1 VSETARLE
9 RRLFR
14 LNDELRRLRREQELV
29 EGELGM
35 HRHLADDATR
45 DAVVS
50 EHPVDQGEARASAR
64 DVARL
69 QAALDDVRRKI
80 DRVQAH
86 REDLLA
92 RLRDSP

>member
-1 VSETARLE
+1 MARAE

-14 LNDELRRLRREQELV
+14 LNDELVRLRREQELV

-45 DAVVS
+45 DAVVT
-50 EHPVDQGEARASAR
+50 EDPENQAEARTAAR

-80 DRVQAH
+80 DRVQTH
-86 REDLLA
+86 REELLG
-92 RLRDSP
+92 RLQDPP